1 MPPASPLPPRDLQG
15 SSKGPD
21 KLFDGAASSKKDD
34 ARVNEEAYHSRL
46 GHNLMEQFNL
56 LWRQLAQQKGHPR
69 NVVARSRKTRDHAE
83 LDRIAAHR
91 EYDRDCF
98 GDQLGQTG
106 YSATHTSSAVGF
118 AYINSRRHRTLP
130 ERKT

>member
-98 GDQLGQTG
+98 GD
-106 YSATHTSSAVGF
+106 HR
-118 AYINSRRHRTLP
+118 SRIDGGAGAAGRHKHADALVNVALARANM
-130 ERKT
+130 